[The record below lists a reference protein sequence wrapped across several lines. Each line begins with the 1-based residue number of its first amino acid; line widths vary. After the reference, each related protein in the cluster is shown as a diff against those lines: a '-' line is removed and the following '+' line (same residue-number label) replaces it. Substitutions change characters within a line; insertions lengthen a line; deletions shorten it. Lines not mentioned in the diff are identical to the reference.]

1 MNPISQIEFSRRT
14 GLSTGAVSAAIKEGM
29 PTNSPTRKGRP
40 SAIDEP
46 SAIQWLL
53 ERERERARPAH
64 ADPRNALYEEQRRK
78 VWLENEATERQ
89 LVKLDD
95 VQVVLNESM
104 VAIAS
109 ELEGLPGRMAG
120 ELAGLSDPA
129 LVRQSLRVQTTNIR
143 QAAADRLARL
153 AAIATGSG
161 DPAPAA
167 AKKPRS
173 VGKRKKGTA
182 TRKRRA
188 RAVPK

>member
-1 MNPISQIEFSRRT
+1 MSTVSQAEFAKIVGKSPQTISVWVKDGLPVIPPKKRGLATKVDTAKAIDWLMQREFQR
-14 GLSTGAVSAAIKEGM
+14 
-29 PTNSPTRKGRP
+29 GRP
-40 SAIDEP
+40 SHD
-46 SAIQWLL
+46 
-53 ERERERARPAH
+53 
-64 ADPRNALYEEQRRK
+64 DPRSALYEEQRRK
-78 VWLENEATERQ
+78 YWLENEATERQ

-95 VQVVLNESM
+95 VQVVLNEAM
-104 VAIAS
+104 VAVAS

-120 ELAGLSDPA
+120 ELAGLTDPA

-153 AAIATGSG
+153 AAIATGGG

-188 RAVPK
+188 RAVSK